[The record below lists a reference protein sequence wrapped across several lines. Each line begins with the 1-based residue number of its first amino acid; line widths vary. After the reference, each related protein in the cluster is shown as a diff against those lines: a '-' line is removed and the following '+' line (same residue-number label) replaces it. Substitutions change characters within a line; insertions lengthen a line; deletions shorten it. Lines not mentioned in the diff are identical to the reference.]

1 MADSESLLLVTAFNR
16 TPRILYNLY
25 KHNSLRVHFGNE
37 CLKQYMETIF
47 PELATT

>member
-1 MADSESLLLVTAFNR
+1 MAASLSLLLVTAFNR
-16 TPRILYNLY
+16 TLRILY

-47 PELATT
+47 PELGTT